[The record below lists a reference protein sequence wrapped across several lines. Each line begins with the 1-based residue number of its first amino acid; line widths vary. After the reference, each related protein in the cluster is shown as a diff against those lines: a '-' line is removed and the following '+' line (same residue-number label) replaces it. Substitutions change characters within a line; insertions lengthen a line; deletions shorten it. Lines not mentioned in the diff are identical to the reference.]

1 MDQELHPLFH
11 KKMEEEE
18 LRAHGKNILK
28 DAEEQRRKSR
38 QLAGLSSDTKKQLI

>member
-11 KKMEEEE
+11 KKTEEEE
-18 LRAHGKNILK
+18 VRAHGKSISK

-38 QLAGLSSDTKKQLI
+38 QLTGLSSGTQKQLT